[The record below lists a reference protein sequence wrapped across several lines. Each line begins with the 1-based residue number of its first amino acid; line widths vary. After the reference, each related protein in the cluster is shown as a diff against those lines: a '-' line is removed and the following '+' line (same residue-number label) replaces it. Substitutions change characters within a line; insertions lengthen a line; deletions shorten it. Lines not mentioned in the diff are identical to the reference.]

1 MYLNRSIDAELLQWK
16 RSSNRKPLLLRGAR
30 QVGKSCSVRRLG
42 QAFAH
47 YIEVNFEK
55 KPEVKELFRQV
66 RDVREIASRLGQLYN
81 VPVVPGETLLF
92 LDEIQASEEA
102 LKSLWFFKEDY
113 PELHV
118 IAAGSLLEFAL
129 KDLQAYGVGRIR
141 SMFMYPLS
149 FDEFL
154 AAQGKEAW
162 IEAKRKADSAHPLF
176 AALHDELVQ
185 AFRTFLI
192 VGGMPASVVA
202 WLETRDYREC
212 ANEQD
217 DIQQTY
223 YDDFV
228 KYARK
233 VEPALLRNTLQS
245 AVMQIGR
252 KFVYSQV
259 EGGYRVE
266 EVKNALGMLCDAGI
280 LKAVRHTAA
289 NGLPLGAE
297 VNKKFCKYIY
307 LDSGLLL
314 RILDLD
320 LGGSREI
327 TDLILLGAAGDLVNK
342 GGLTEMVAGWE
353 IVKAGNPR
361 TQHDLYY
368 WENLANGTTSEIDYV
383 VTHEMKVLPI
393 EVKSGV
399 SGKMKSLRFFMQKK
413 QLTLAVRTSL
423 ENFGEVELSE
433 EGGVS
438 RRIEIR
444 PLYALGDLLR

>member
-1 MYLNRSIDAELLQWK
+1 MR
-16 RSSNRKPLLLRGAR
+16 
-30 QVGKSCSVRRLG
+30 
-42 QAFAH
+42 
-47 YIEVNFEK
+47 
-55 KPEVKELFRQV
+55 
-66 RDVREIASRLGQLYN
+66 
-81 VPVVPGETLLF
+81 
-92 LDEIQASEEA
+92 
-102 LKSLWFFKEDY
+102 
-113 PELHV
+113 
-118 IAAGSLLEFAL
+118 
-129 KDLQAYGVGRIR
+129 DLQAYGVGRIR

-154 AAQGKEAW
+154 MAQGKEDW
-162 IEAKRKADSAHPLF
+162 IEAKNKADGAHPLF
-176 AALHDELVQ
+176 LALHNELVQ
-185 AFRTFLI
+185 AFRTFLV

-233 VEPALLRNTLQS
+233 VDPALLRDTLQS
-245 AVMQIGR
+245 AVMQVGR

-259 EGGYRVE
+259 DGGYRSE
-266 EVKNALGMLCDAGI
+266 EVKNALGLLCDAGI

-320 LGGSREI
+320 LGGSKEV
-327 TDLILLGAAGDLVNK
+327 TDLILLGAAEDLVNK

-368 WENLANGTTSEIDYV
+368 WENLANGATSEIDYV
-383 VTHEMKVLPI
+383 VSHDMKVLPI
-393 EVKSGV
+393 EVKAGV

-413 QLTLAVRTSL
+413 RLTRAVRASL
-423 ENFGEVELSE
+423 ENFGEIRLAD
-433 EGGVS
+433 GDDAA
-438 RRIEIR
+438 RIEIC
-444 PLYALGDLLR
+444 PLYALGNAVR

>member
-1 MYLNRSIDAELLQWK
+1 ML
-16 RSSNRKPLLLRGAR
+16 
-30 QVGKSCSVRRLG
+30 
-42 QAFAH
+42 
-47 YIEVNFEK
+47 
-55 KPEVKELFRQV
+55 
-66 RDVREIASRLGQLYN
+66 
-81 VPVVPGETLLF
+81 
-92 LDEIQASEEA
+92 
-102 LKSLWFFKEDY
+102 
-113 PELHV
+113 
-118 IAAGSLLEFAL
+118 
-129 KDLQAYGVGRIR
+129 
-141 SMFMYPLS
+141 MYPLA

-154 AAQGKEAW
+154 MAQGKEDW
-162 IEAKRKADSAHPLF
+162 IEAKNKADGAHPLF
-176 AALHDELVQ
+176 LALHNELVQ
-185 AFRTFLI
+185 AFRTFLV

-228 KYARK
+228 KYTRK
-233 VEPALLRNTLQS
+233 VDPALLRDTLQS
-245 AVMQIGR
+245 AVMQVGR

-259 EGGYRVE
+259 DGGYRSE
-266 EVKNALGMLCDAGI
+266 EVKNALGLLCDAGI

-289 NGLPLGAE
+289 NGLPLEAE

-320 LGGSREI
+320 LGGSKEV
-327 TDLILLGAAGDLVNK
+327 TDLILLGAAEDLVNK

-368 WENLANGTTSEIDYV
+368 WENLANGATSEIDYV
-383 VTHEMKVLPI
+383 VSHDMKVLPI
-393 EVKSGV
+393 EVKAGV

-413 QLTLAVRTSL
+413 RLTRAVRASL
-423 ENFGEVELSE
+423 ENFGEIRLAD
-433 EGGVS
+433 GDDAA
-438 RRIEIR
+438 RIEIC
-444 PLYALGDLLR
+444 PLYALGNAVR